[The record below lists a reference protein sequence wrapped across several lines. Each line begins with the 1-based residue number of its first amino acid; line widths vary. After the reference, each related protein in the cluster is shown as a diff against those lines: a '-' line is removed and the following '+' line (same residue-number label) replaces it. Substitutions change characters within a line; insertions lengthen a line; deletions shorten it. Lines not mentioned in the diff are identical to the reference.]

1 MSRRPRP
8 VFEWPLDGQ
17 PLTFEVVVLGRS
29 CCRAYTAPPGR
40 GGFRLSQRWHRG
52 MRFDAVG
59 DASDH
64 PDYVTVLTTEGS
76 YINVWAKYNR
86 RGEPVGVVFAVP
98 VAREALPQAQ
108 GGIAPRPS
116 RGPPARSRSRSD
128 PPRAAPA
135 G

>member
-1 MSRRPRP
+1 
-8 VFEWPLDGQ
+8 
-17 PLTFEVVVLGRS
+17 
-29 CCRAYTAPPGR
+29 
-40 GGFRLSQRWHRG
+40 

-98 VAREALPQAQ
+98 VNNRQPGEAQK
-108 GGIAPRPS
+108 GGLAPRP
-116 RGPPARSRSRSD
+116 PPVNKRRSRSRS
-128 PPRAAPA
+128 PPDGSNSRPYLVS
-135 G
+135 